1 MNRWVVL
8 FFILIGL
15 ALAGSTQLRKG
26 ALLLSDKEQK
36 DYKRYLE
43 SCAHEQEQIRRAQLY
58 DMPEGVDFLDN
69 TQRILNSAYMANNP
83 QVKEEMLK
91 TDRRFFVYRYPS
103 DGLQI
108 AGYIS
113 FVPKAENTKT
123 IFIVRGGNRSFGLP
137 HPGHRNRTMGNH
149 TYIGTTLRD
158 SINPGRD
165 EFGGKDVND
174 VINLVKF
181 IPELRLKVGPQ
192 CTLKD
197 QGFYLI
203 GLSRGGMEMMLALA
217 RSPWLQSRVKKV
229 ISVVGMLDMH
239 ETLKWRPDMVSM
251 FRTDFR
257 LTPFNQK
264 DWIKKRNPI
273 DHVHKIRKD
282 LPILIIQ
289 AGQDSRVNLAQGK
302 NMLQKLTALGHKVT
316 YWEHKDKG
324 HAFEGVDSTLEAWLD
339 Q

>member
-8 FFILIGL
+8 LVILIGL
-15 ALAGSTQLRKG
+15 ALAGSTQLRKE
-26 ALLLSDKEQK
+26 ALSLSDKEQK

-43 SCAHEQEQIRRAQLY
+43 SRAHDQEKVRRAQLY
-58 DMPEGVDFLDN
+58 DMPEGVDFLDS
-69 TQRILNSAYMANNP
+69 TKRILNSASMANNP

-91 TDRRFFVYRYPS
+91 TGRRFFVYRYPS

-113 FVPKAENTKT
+113 FVPKAKNAKT

-137 HPGHRNRTMGNH
+137 HPGRRNHTMGHH
-149 TYIGTTLRD
+149 TYIGTTLRG

-165 EFGGKDVND
+165 EFGGEDVND

-181 IPELRLKVGPQ
+181 IPTLRLKVGPQ
-192 CTLKD
+192 CTLND

-217 RSPWLQSRVKKV
+217 RSSWLQNRVKKV

-239 ETLKWRPDMVSM
+239 ETFNWRPDMVSM
-251 FRTDFR
+251 FRTDFC

-264 DWIKKRNPI
+264 AWIKKRNPL

-289 AGQDSRVNLAQGK
+289 AGQDIRVNLAQGK
-302 NMLQKLTALGHKVT
+302 NMLQKLTALGHKVN
-316 YWEHKDKG
+316 YWEHKEQG
-324 HAFEGVDSTLEAWLD
+324 HGFQGVDSALDAWLD